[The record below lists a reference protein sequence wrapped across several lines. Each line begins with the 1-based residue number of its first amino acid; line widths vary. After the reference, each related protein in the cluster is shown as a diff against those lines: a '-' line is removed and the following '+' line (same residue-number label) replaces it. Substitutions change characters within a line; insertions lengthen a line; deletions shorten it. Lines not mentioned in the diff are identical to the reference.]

1 MTRVIEKKKSR
12 RRSLIAAVI
21 VILVA
26 AALAAVALWLN
37 RSGRLAPSGE
47 RTEVYNFASDAGTV
61 TCGVGD
67 GLAVASSS
75 GLRVFDRTGMQT
87 VGETYVASRPV
98 LTAAG
103 TYGAAYDIGG
113 EQVRIFTDSG
123 PVRTLKADGG
133 VTAVRL
139 NEKGWC
145 AVCAGESGYKGA
157 VTLYRPSGAVAYK
170 WLSGEGYVLTAAVSR
185 DGRYLSVLT
194 LTDSGSRV
202 VFLKTDRDTPVG
214 EAVLPG
220 ELLLDIG
227 YTEKGALYGIS
238 GDALYRLDEHKGAEE
253 AYRYEDAS
261 LSGWSFSGG
270 PLLALS
276 AYRTGGACRVL
287 DLSGQ
292 GPEELCSFEEGIIS
306 LAADRNTV
314 AVLTSAGLSIYDR
327 TAGELT
333 AEYKE
338 AASGLS
344 VSLTEDDR
352 AIVAERNTAAVYSL
366 KTAG

>member
-37 RSGRLAPSGE
+37 RSGRLTPSGE

-87 VGETYVASRPV
+87 VGETYVASRPI

-103 TYGAAYDIGG
+103 SYGAAYDIGG

-145 AVCAGESGYKGA
+145 TVCAGESGYKGA
-157 VTLYRPSGAVAYK
+157 VTVYKPSGAVAYK

-185 DGRYLSVLT
+185 DGKYLSVLT

-202 VFLKTDRDTPVG
+202 VFLRTDRETALG

-227 YTEKGALYGIS
+227 YTEKDALYGIS
-238 GDALYRLDEHKGAEE
+238 GDVLYRLDEHKGAEE
-253 AYRYEDAS
+253 IYRYEEAT

-270 PLLALS
+270 PVLALS

-287 DLSGQ
+287 NLSGQ
-292 GPEELCSFEEGIIS
+292 EPEELGSFEEGITS
-306 LAADRNTV
+306 LAADKDTV
-314 AVLTSAGLSIYDR
+314 AVLTSAGLSIFDR
-327 TAGELT
+327 ADNELT

-352 AIVAERNTAAVYSL
+352 AIVAERNTAVVYSL

>member
-26 AALAAVALWLN
+26 AALAAIALWLN
-37 RSGRLAPSGE
+37 RSGRLTPSGD
-47 RTEVYNFASDAGTV
+47 RTEVYNFASDTGTV

-75 GLRVFDRTGMQT
+75 GLKVFDRTGMQT
-87 VGETYVASRPV
+87 VGETYVASQPV
-98 LTAAG
+98 LTSAG
-103 TYGAAYDIGG
+103 GYGAAYDIGG
-113 EQVRIFTDSG
+113 EQVRIFTAGG
-123 PVRTLKADGG
+123 PVRNLKADGG

-139 NEKGWC
+139 NGKGWC
-145 AVCAGESGYKGA
+145 AVCAEESGYKGA
-157 VTLYRPSGAVAYK
+157 VTVYRPSGAVAYK
-170 WLSGEGYVLTAAVSR
+170 WLSGEGYVLTAVVSH
-185 DGRYLSVLT
+185 DGKYLSVLT

-202 VFLKTDRDTPVG
+202 VFLRTDREAPLG

-227 YTEKGALYGIS
+227 YTEKGVLYGIS
-238 GDALYRLDEHKGAEE
+238 GDVLYRLDEHKGAEE
-253 AYRYEDAS
+253 VYRYEES
-261 LSGWSFSGG
+261 TLSGWSFSGG
-270 PLLALS
+270 PVLALS

-287 DLSGQ
+287 DITGQ
-292 GPEELCSFEEGIIS
+292 EPEELGSFKEGITS
-306 LAADRNTV
+306 LAADKNTV
-314 AVLTSAGLSIYDR
+314 AVLTSAGLIIYDR
-327 TAGELT
+327 ADCELS

-352 AIVAERNTAAVYSL
+352 AIVAERNTAVVYSL